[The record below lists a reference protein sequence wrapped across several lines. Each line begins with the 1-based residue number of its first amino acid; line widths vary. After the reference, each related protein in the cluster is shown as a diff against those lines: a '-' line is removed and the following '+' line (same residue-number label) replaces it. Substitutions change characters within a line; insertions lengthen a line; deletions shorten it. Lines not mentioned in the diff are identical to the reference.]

1 MTTYKTKRYGWRRD
15 HLDLRDHVLTVAKRV
30 SLPASC
36 DLRMSGFLPPV
47 YDQGQLGSCT
57 ANAVGAVVDFERKK
71 QAEQFL
77 TPSRLFIYYN
87 ERAIENE
94 VNQDSGAELR
104 DGMKTVT
111 AQGACAE
118 SEWPYDVSQFAVKP
132 PASCYTDAQKF
143 KALHYAHVPQTSYYI
158 RHCLAILGR
167 PIAFGISAF
176 SGLESDQ
183 AATTGIVPMPAPDD
197 SPIGG
202 HAICLVGYDD
212 SKQFFTFRNSWGESW
227 GDKGYGFLPYAYVLD
242 PNLASDF
249 WVILTE
255 S

>member
-1 MTTYKTKRYGWRRD
+1 MTIHKTKHYGWRRD
-15 HLDLRDHVLTVAKRV
+15 HLDPRDHMLTVAKRV
-30 SLPASC
+30 SLPSSC
-36 DLRMSGFLPPV
+36 DLRTSGFLPPV

-57 ANAVGAVVDFERKK
+57 ANATAAAVDFERKK

-87 ERAIENE
+87 ERVIEDE
-94 VNQDSGAELR
+94 VNQDAGAELR
-104 DGMKTVT
+104 DGLKTVS
-111 AQGACAE
+111 AQGVCAE

-132 PASCYTDAQKF
+132 PEKCYADAVKC
-143 KALHYAHVPQTSYYI
+143 KALYYAHVPQTAYYI
-158 RHCLAILGR
+158 SHCMSILGR

-183 AATTGIVPMPAPDD
+183 AAKTGIVPMPGPDE

-212 SKQFFTFRNSWGESW
+212 SKQLFTFRNSWGESW
-227 GDKGYGFLPYAYVLD
+227 GDKGYGYLPYAYVYD
-242 PNLASDF
+242 ANLASDF
-249 WVILTE
+249 WVVLTE